1 MSAFR
6 ILALLWVT
14 FITCIALPATAQ
26 DASDYQVQIGDK
38 LSVSVYGKPELS
50 GTFRVRADGAVVM
63 HLLGEIEAAG
73 STFTQIEDR
82 IVQRAAERFSSN
94 ESALVDI
101 AEFRSVFVLGA
112 VQTPGA
118 YEYRPGLN
126 VMKAIAL
133 AGGYESIVAET
144 RADRDVD
151 AARRRVVDAQNNLKF
166 ALAEQAAIEQ
176 ELARI
181 EGEEPAAVD
190 AEADTLEADQLELVN
205 LRRSLSERTT
215 EGAERRRSLAMD
227 EADLL
232 MQRRDLVNSQLTATE
247 EQLASM
253 TDLAER
259 GLARRDQVLRLQV
272 DLNDLRADALEAAA
286 FEARARQT
294 AANAEND
301 LSVEQTQYRHSLLR
315 DKIAAEER
323 AIVERTELESSLAY
337 LREIS
342 PAAAQDMGTDFVV
355 TVYEVF
361 RSDSAEPIEADLTT
375 PLGPDDTLMV
385 RFDSVSQ

>member
-1 MSAFR
+1 MSVFR
-6 ILALLWVT
+6 ILAVLWVT
-14 FITCIALPATAQ
+14 FITCVALPAAAQ
-26 DASDYQVQIGDK
+26 DSGDYLVQVGDK

-63 HLLGEIEAAG
+63 HLLGEIDAAG
-73 STFTQIEDR
+73 ATFTEIEER

-112 VQTPGA
+112 VQIPGA

-133 AGGYESIVAET
+133 AGGYESVVAET

-151 AARRRVVDAQNNLKF
+151 TARRRVVEAQNNLKF

-181 EGEEPAAVD
+181 EGNDSASVD
-190 AEADTLEADQLELVN
+190 APADSLEADQLELVD
-205 LRRSLSERTT
+205 LRRSLSERTA

-227 EADLL
+227 EAELL

-247 EQLASM
+247 EQLVSM

-315 DKIAAEER
+315 DKIAAEES
-323 AIVERTELESSLAY
+323 AIVQRTELESSLAY

-342 PAAAQDMGTDFVV
+342 PAAAEELGTDFVM

-361 RSDSAEPIEADLTT
+361 RSGSADPIEADLTT
-375 PLGPDDTLMV
+375 PLGPDDTLMI